1 MNSAIQHN
9 NDNDNNI
16 DRLNKIMST
25 TAHKQYNRLGTA
37 ANTISLSTSSPLI
50 AKYMNLS
57 TFTGVNN
64 SNSTNNDVSSSNDY
78 NSDSFSS
85 TKTTSSS
92 LNPESYLSNKLNQT
106 RAAREAFLKGN
117 LRPTTISIANGNTS
131 SSSTTTT
138 TTSPITKSNGVITSQ
153 TTTLSSLNNETNNK
167 SNTPPPPPPT
177 TIPKGI
183 LTDNTNSTTTT
194 TNNMK
199 YLSTQNSVSKD
210 PHNVVTPAPT
220 IATTNGHQNENTL
233 LKSRNLD
240 GYVGFV
246 NLPNQVYRKSVKK
259 GFDFTLMVI
268 GETGL
273 GKSTFINSLFLSELY
288 NQEFP
293 GTNRRKKKTVSV
305 DSTTVLLTEK
315 GVNLRLTIVDTPGYG
330 ENIDNSNCWQP
341 VIDYIDLKYEE
352 YLNQESRVNRK
363 QIIDDRVH
371 CCLYFISPGHN
382 LKQLDIEVMKKLHDR
397 VNLIPVIAKADTMTS
412 EEIKEFKKVI
422 LNEINSNKIQIY
434 EFPDV
439 EDDDVETNKLNNLL
453 KSKLPFAIVG
463 SNTLIEVDG
472 KTVRGRH
479 YPWGLVNV
487 DDLNH
492 CDFMALRTMLIR
504 THMQDLKDVT
514 NNVHYENYRYKKLLN
529 VAGDKVKL
537 PNNKNPFQQL
547 DDERKESELRLQ
559 KMKAEMEAV
568 FEQKV
573 KEKISRLKESEAS
586 LEKQQETMR
595 SSLEKEEK
603 ELEHQ
608 RFSFIKE
615 MQIWEDAN
623 REEEERMKQTLGK
636 EYVVGGHNLKKK
648 YFW

>member
-16 DRLNKIMST
+16 DRLNKIMNT

-117 LRPTTISIANGNTS
+117 LRPTTISIANGSTS
-131 SSSTTTT
+131 SSSTVTT

-153 TTTLSSLNNETNNK
+153 TTASSSSSNNETNNK

-194 TNNMK
+194 ITNNMK

-210 PHNVVTPAPT
+210 PHNVVTPTPTPT
-220 IATTNGHQNENTL
+220 IATTNGHSNENTT

-330 ENIDNSNCWQP
+330 EHIDNSNCWQP

-603 ELEHQ
+603 ELEQQ

-636 EYVVGGHNLKKK
+636 ELDKKK
-648 YFW
+648 KKIF